1 MMPGVRSVVVVF
13 AVVACAVVCSACDV
27 RPTLAQ
33 FALFSGY
40 REDLAAQCCDCLA
53 RRGTSVSGASCSEG
67 VLVEGELVLPDSA
80 IVATGA
86 GVDDLDDEIGDNEI
100 PCSCGV
106 SGQACINQ
114 LIKGETITIPGA
126 CVDQPTTLA
135 ACESE
140 CAGVLS
146 FEPITA
152 VQ

>member
-1 MMPGVRSVVVVF
+1 MMPAVRVVLVAVF
-13 AVVACAVVCSACDV
+13 LVMACDV

-67 VLVEGELVLPDSA
+67 VLTDGELILPDNA
-80 IVATGA
+80 VVATGA

-106 SGQACINQ
+106 SGQACFNQ
-114 LIKGETITIPGA
+114 LTKGETITIPGA
-126 CVDQPTTLA
+126 CVDQPTALA

-152 VQ
+152 AQE